1 MATIATKRLPIGV
14 QQYGNFVIEMDG
26 EFNLKEENIIK
37 SEVFCDV
44 ITECTYFEND
54 TELKWFSNEGVLY
67 IFVNDVNV
75 CYFEH
80 SLLHFI

>member
-1 MATIATKRLPIGV
+1 MTNIPTIKLPIGV
-14 QQYGNFVIEMDG
+14 QQYGDFVIDMGG

-37 SEVFCDV
+37 KVQEDDIIV
-44 ITECTYFEND
+44 ECTYFEND
-54 TELKWFSNEGVLY
+54 TELNWFSNEGIMY
-67 IFVNDVNV
+67 IFVNGVNV